1 MTFEI
6 YYNISKRS
14 VNASITPCIGRLFYY
29 DLLPYSKAY
38 CHIIQNLH
46 RYYIISEIKDVIR
59 VKYTLSTQERQP

>member
-14 VNASITPCIGRLFYY
+14 ANASITPCIGRLFY

-38 CHIIQNLH
+38 CHIIQNLP
-46 RYYIISEIKDVIR
+46 IFFTVPIADF
-59 VKYTLSTQERQP
+59 T